1 MLSLTS
7 KYTIN
12 ALRYLAKAPKGNY
25 INVQEISKAV
35 KIPSAY
41 LSKLIKILVKKKILE
56 SKRGALGGV
65 RFSLNGRKLTY
76 YDICK
81 KLDDPIVNELCFL
94 TKKGC
99 NLKETCTVHEKW
111 SSLRIKIH
119 EFLKSTTFN
128 F

>member
-41 LSKLIKILVKKKILE
+41 LSKLIKILVKKKYLRVKEVPLE
-56 SKRGALGGV
+56 E
-65 RFSLNGRKLTY
+65 
-76 YDICK
+76 
-81 KLDDPIVNELCFL
+81 LDF
-94 TKKGC
+94 
-99 NLKETCTVHEKW
+99 
-111 SSLRIKIH
+111 R
-119 EFLKSTTFN
+119 
-128 F
+128 